1 MDENPF
7 HVLGLPVT
15 ASDEEVAR
23 QYGKLARKSGSDR
36 QEQARLRR
44 AWEEL
49 RINPLQRGLH
59 VLYEMPD
66 ASYGER
72 EDEWRTFR
80 RENRKNPVDLAA
92 LAAQSPGP
100 DDLDFDV
107 RATVVMLADC
117 LASPGQAIVRAALAQ
132 PPALPGA
139 GAPPIGMSDVI
150 IGWPQDRRA
159 EEG

>member
-1 MDENPF
+1 VDENPF

-23 QYGKLARKSGSDR
+23 QYGKLARKSASDER
-36 QEQARLRR
+36 EQARLRR

-59 VLYEMPD
+59 VLYEMPG

-72 EDEWRTFR
+72 EDEWRAFQ
-80 RENRKNPVDLAA
+80 RENRKSPVDLAA
-92 LAAQSPGP
+92 LAARSPAP
-100 DDLDFDV
+100 ADLDLDV
-107 RATVVMLADC
+107 RAAAGMLADF
-117 LASPGQAIVRAALAQ
+117 LAGPREAIVRGALAQ

-139 GAPPIGMSDVI
+139 GAPPIEMSDVI
-150 IGWPQDRRA
+150 IGWPRDSDA